1 MKRNKPLL
9 IGITGGIGSGK
20 STVAR
25 VFSILGIP
33 IYFAD
38 ERAKWLME
46 NNANLVKEI
55 KNAFGTESYLP
66 DGRLNR
72 KFLSAEVF
80 GHPEKTKTINS
91 LVHPAIKKDFEA
103 WTNSQHTPY
112 ILKEAA
118 LLFETGSHKELDKII
133 TVTSP
138 IKVRINRVLM
148 RDPHRSEEQ
157 LHAIIDQQMPDEEKT
172 SKSDYVIKNVDNKLL
187 IPQVLQLH
195 EKLLKLAKEN

>member
-38 ERAKWLME
+38 DRAKWLME
-46 NNANLVKEI
+46 KNTNLIKEI
-55 KNAFGTESYLP
+55 KNAFGAESYLS
-66 DGRLNR
+66 DGKLNR
-72 KFLSAEVF
+72 EFLSAEVF
-80 GHPEKTKTINS
+80 GHPEKTKTINK
-91 LVHPAIKKDFEA
+91 LVHPTVKKDFETWA
-103 WTNSQHTPY
+103 GSHQVPY
-112 ILKEAA
+112 VLKEAA
-118 LLFETGSHKELDKII
+118 LLFETGSYVELDKII

-157 LHAIIDQQMPDEEKT
+157 LHSIINQQMPDEEKS
-172 SKSDYVIKNVDNKLL
+172 SKSDFVIKNVDNKLL
-187 IPQVLQLH
+187 IPQTLQLH
-195 EKLLKLAKEN
+195 EKLLKLATEN